1 MYSSLADFISIIS
14 SRGKTIV
21 LAGLWFTATPKEKNP
36 LFKVM
41 RFHEWGDDT
50 VSSIG
55 HNRQSNYTL
64 SLKINLAKMQLGWLR
79 WRNKHLKE
87 NYHLVKEESGIRK
100 DSGIIK
106 SGISCRTQESQP
118 MKMKKKNQKPKRWRV
133 YQPDNKSNA
142 SNSVWYTSSAY
153 SAWTPSVRFTLSL
166 PARLGH
172 DNLNNS
178 QTLPQFDSESPCS
191 ESKGAS
197 HSCFGP
203 SEGGGKERPRGEE
216 EPGVSGL

>member
-1 MYSSLADFISIIS
+1 MYPSLVDFISIIS
-14 SRGKTIV
+14 SKGKTIV
-21 LAGLWFTATPKEKNP
+21 LAGLWFTAMPKEKNP

-41 RFHEWGDDT
+41 RFHEWGDDH

-55 HNRQSNYTL
+55 HSRQSSYTL

-79 WRNKHLKE
+79 GDINIWRKIIIWWRKNQ
-87 NYHLVKEESGIRK
+87 ESGRIQALLNQK
-100 DSGIIK
+100 FLAGLK
-106 SGISCRTQESQP
+106 NHSQW
-118 MKMKKKNQKPKRWRV
+118 KWKKKKNPRRWRV
-133 YQPDNKSNA
+133 HQLDNKSNA

-166 PARLGH
+166 PAWLGH
-172 DNLNNS
+172 NNLNNS

-197 HSCFGP
+197 HPCFGP
-203 SEGGGKERPRGEE
+203 SEGGGKERPRGQG

>member
-1 MYSSLADFISIIS
+1 MRRWPREQDWSQSSKQLYFVIEDQLSQN
-14 SRGKTIV
+14 
-21 LAGLWFTATPKEKNP
+21 AT
-36 LFKVM
+36 
-41 RFHEWGDDT
+41 
-50 VSSIG
+50 
-55 HNRQSNYTL
+55 
-64 SLKINLAKMQLGWLR
+64 WLVAR
-79 WRNKHLKE
+79 RNKHLKE
-87 NYHLVKEESGIRK
+87 NYHLVKEESGRIQALLN
-100 DSGIIK
+100 
-106 SGISCRTQESQP
+106 QEFLAGLKNHSQW
-118 MKMKKKNQKPKRWRV
+118 KWKEKKPRRWRV
-133 YQPDNKSNA
+133 HQLDNKSNA

-197 HSCFGP
+197 HPCFSH
-203 SEGGGKERPRGEE
+203 SEGGGKERPRGEG